1 MYIKLRVLL
10 VQVVDALEGKDIK
23 NNRFEKLL
31 HYKIKSLRMDIW
43 TALCHK
49 KMNEYQLS
57 KLCELDYAWECYY
70 ELAIKY
76 YSGREYSLMDI
87 ENLFTRFSLSAY
99 SYMKDDLVNE
109 LIFANIPSD
118 MGKYDFVVE
127 IIDEI
132 HTKRMQE

>member
-1 MYIKLRVLL
+1 
-10 VQVVDALEGKDIK
+10 
-23 NNRFEKLL
+23 
-31 HYKIKSLRMDIW
+31 
-43 TALCHK
+43 
-49 KMNEYQLS
+49 MNEYQLS